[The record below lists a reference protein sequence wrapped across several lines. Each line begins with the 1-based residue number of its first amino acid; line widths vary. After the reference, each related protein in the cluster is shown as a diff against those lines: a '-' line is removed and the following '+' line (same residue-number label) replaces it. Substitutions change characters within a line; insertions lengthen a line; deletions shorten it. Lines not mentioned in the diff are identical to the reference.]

1 MWRRKTQ
8 LFRTKNWQTSK
19 SIFVTHERKESVSSW
34 NWKWNGVPMIWY
46 RMHHEKCSR
55 KLNRTNR
62 KTQTKQIK
70 SNTSTNN
77 NESAWLLPPIYS
89 WINIETESLAL
100 NTTATRRHTFPDL
113 FYCQKCIDSIGFC
126 SVFFCSLVH
135 CSIWFG
141 CVCLFRHRRCRGQQP
156 KIYERRKHLSHVVAD
171 WAQISLVDFI
181 LPFRR
186 SMSNA
191 STLQI
196 DAQWNEVIIRQL
208 PSFASK
214 KILLN
219 GIASIWKKK
228 RETWIVRCG
237 DAIFLAC
244 LLCATQLCC
253 SCHCNKNTKK
263 GLRLYSLH
271 DVLPCSIVYRLQPRC
286 IATIVQIVLLFFV
299 VVSTRLKVIP
309 CTVFS
314 SDKETRKQGDNET
327 REQGDK

>member
-1 MWRRKTQ
+1 MSHVLQTQ
-8 LFRTKNWQTSK
+8 TTVEQYTHTPHIHHSEIKIILWCDVEKHNYFAPKNWQTSK

-141 CVCLFRHRRCRGQQP
+141 CVCLFCHRRCRGQQP

-219 GIASIWKKK
+219 GIASIWKKNEK
-228 RETWIVRCG
+228 HESFDV
-237 DAIFLAC
+237 
-244 LLCATQLCC
+244 ATQFSWPVCC
-253 SCHCNKNTKK
+253 VQLNCVVPATATKTPKRGWGYTVSMTFCRALSC
-263 GLRLYSLH
+263 
-271 DVLPCSIVYRLQPRC
+271 I
-286 IATIVQIVLLFFV
+286 
-299 VVSTRLKVIP
+299 
-309 CTVFS
+309 VFS
-314 SDKETRKQGDNET
+314 RAASRQSCK
-327 REQGDK
+327 